1 LSKIIF
7 SRAPGALV
15 LVMVR
20 MHDPISSPG
29 KASMASSA
37 VLASPPQILRSQ
49 HGDSLEGELS
59 GSWTAGQ
66 ARTIEACLT
75 DFLADADQPERII
88 MDLSRI
94 ARLDTVGAWILD
106 RLQHDLR
113 LKGRILDF
121 VRAKPEHHTL
131 LKEVAAH
138 GFILKKPKVEW
149 SFQALADLG
158 KAEVDLGREAVGG
171 LSFLGEVVVA
181 TARVARWRRHF
192 RMAAFVH
199 QLELIALRGVP
210 IIMLISFLVGSIV
223 AQQGVFQLRRFGADP
238 FVVELVGILSLREL
252 GLLLTAIMVAGR
264 SGSSF
269 TAELGSMKM
278 REEIDALKV
287 MGFDP
292 IEVLIIPRLLALAVA
307 LPLLTFL
314 ADIAALFGGGL
325 VAYFYGNIEPRAFL
339 TRLQAGIETST
350 FMVGMIKAPFM
361 AAIIGVTASIEGL
374 SVEGSA
380 EALGRRVTASVVKS
394 IFMVIVADGFFA
406 MFFAAIDY

>member
-1 LSKIIF
+1 
-7 SRAPGALV
+7 
-15 LVMVR
+15 
-20 MHDPISSPG
+20 
-29 KASMASSA
+29 MASSA
-37 VLASPPQILRSQ
+37 ALASPPQILRSQ
-49 HGDSLEGELS
+49 HGGSLEGELS
-59 GSWTAGQ
+59 GSWTADQ
-66 ARTIEACLT
+66 ARTIEICLA
-75 DFLADADQPERII
+75 DFLAIADQPERIV
-88 MDLSRI
+88 MDLSGI
-94 ARLDTVGAWILD
+94 VRLDTVGAWILD

-113 LKGRILDF
+113 RKGRILDF
-121 VRAKPEHHTL
+121 VRARPEHHTL

-138 GFILKKPKVEW
+138 GFIPKTPKVEW

-158 KAEVDLGREAVGG
+158 KAEIDLGREVVGG

-199 QLELIALRGVP
+199 QLELIGLHGAP
-210 IIMLISFLVGSIV
+210 IIMLISFLVGCIV
-223 AQQGVFQLRRFGADP
+223 AQQGVFQLRRFGADL
-238 FVVELVGILSLREL
+238 FVVELVGILSLREM

-325 VAYFYGNIEPRAFL
+325 VAHVYGGIEPRAFL

-350 FMVGMIKAPFM
+350 FMVGIIKAPVM
-361 AAIIGVTASIEGL
+361 AGIIGVIASIEGL

-380 EALGRRVTASVVKS
+380 EALGRRVTASVVKA
-394 IFMVIVADGFFA
+394 IFMVIVADGLFA